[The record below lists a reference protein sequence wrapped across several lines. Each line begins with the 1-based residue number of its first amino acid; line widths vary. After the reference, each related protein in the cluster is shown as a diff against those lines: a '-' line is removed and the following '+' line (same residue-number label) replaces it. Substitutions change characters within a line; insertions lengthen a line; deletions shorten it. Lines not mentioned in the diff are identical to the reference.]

1 MGVPVWLLLP
11 WRPDW
16 RWSPTAH
23 DTPWYPTMR
32 LFHAGEQSW
41 PALIPEVADALR
53 ALIASKA

>member
-16 RWSPTAH
+16 RWSPSAA

-32 LFHAGEQSW
+32 LFHAGEPRW
-41 PALIPEVADALR
+41 DRAIEEAAAALR
-53 ALIASKA
+53 ILVASNG